1 MEKVLFFGEAVIA
14 TDVTYFV
21 SSFRHVEETAMI
33 VVEMETAALH
43 DSWEMVTL
51 VLMKPADQSA
61 FPRLLLL
68 L

>member
-1 MEKVLFFGEAVIA
+1 MLFFGEAVIA

-21 SSFRHVEETAMI
+21 SSFRHVAETAMI

-43 DSWEMVTL
+43 DSWEMATL

-61 FPRLLLL
+61 FPHLLLL